1 MRLGRR
7 ALSICLVL
15 TASLLSPP
23 AALSQTAQPRDW
35 SALKSVESGSKLS
48 VRLKDGRSVDGR
60 LRGVG
65 DSALTLSVHDK
76 ATDFTRE
83 DVQSVYL
90 SKGKSAAKPALIGA
104 GVGGGVGAVVGT
116 QGDDDFVISR
126 SQGAAA
132 LGAVGAAAGALIG
145 FAVGKT
151 RSKRVLVYEAG
162 P

>member
-1 MRLGRR
+1 MRLGKG
-7 ALSICLVL
+7 ALAICLIL
-15 TASLLSPP
+15 TASLLPPP
-23 AALSQTAQPRDW
+23 AVLAQTAQSRDW
-35 SALKSVESGSKLS
+35 SALKSIESGSKLS
-48 VRLKDGRSVDGR
+48 VKLKDGKTVKGR
-60 LRGVG
+60 LGGVS
-65 DSALTLSVHDK
+65 DAALTLSVRDK
-76 ATDFTRE
+76 ATDFARG

-104 GVGGGVGAVVGT
+104 GVGAGVGAVVGA
-116 QGDDDFVISR
+116 QGDDDFVLSR